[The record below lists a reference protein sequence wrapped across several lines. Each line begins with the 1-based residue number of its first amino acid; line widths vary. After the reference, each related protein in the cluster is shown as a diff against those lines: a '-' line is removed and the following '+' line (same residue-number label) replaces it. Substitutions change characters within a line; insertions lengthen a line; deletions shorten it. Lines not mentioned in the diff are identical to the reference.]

1 MSIKIITD
9 SSCDLPDE
17 LLQRFN
23 IEIVPLRVSF
33 ENGETY
39 LDRFELNPALF
50 ASKMRSSK
58 TLPKTSTPDPAT
70 MIAAFTKGL
79 SEAENVLFIC
89 LSSMLSGTCQT
100 AYIACYSIGSD
111 RIRVFDSRSVSLGTG
126 ILAIKAVQ
134 MAKQGLNLNEI
145 YEHLFHIRKSSEVIF
160 TLDTLENI
168 IKGGRLKKHEGLL
181 GNLLNIK
188 PILRINEQGLIEI
201 IEKTRGRKKATK
213 RLLDMVGEYAGE
225 SVSNRII
232 GISHVNCHEDA
243 EDLAMAI
250 KNRYNTRNEII
261 ISEMGSTIGTYAGE
275 GGLAI
280 AL

>member
-17 LLQRFN
+17 LLKKLN
-23 IEIVPLRVSF
+23 IEIVPLKVSF

-39 LDRFELNPALF
+39 LERFELNPVLF
-50 ASKMRSSK
+50 ASKMRSFK

-70 MIAAFTKGL
+70 MITAFTKGL

-100 AYIACYSIGSD
+100 AYTACYSIGSD
-111 RIRVFDSRSVSLGTG
+111 RIRVFDSKSVSLGTG

-134 MAKQGLNLNEI
+134 MAEQGFTLNEI
-145 YEHLFHIRKSSEVIF
+145 FENLSIIRKSSEVIF
-160 TLDTLENI
+160 TLDTLENVV
-168 IKGGRLKKHEGLL
+168 KGGRLKRHEGLL
-181 GNLLNIK
+181 GNLINIK
-188 PILRINEQGLIEI
+188 PIMRINEEGLVEI
-201 IEKTRGRKKATK
+201 VERTRGRKKATK
-213 RLLDMVGEYAGE
+213 RLLDMIGEYAGE
-225 SVSNRII
+225 SVKNRLI
-232 GISHVNCHEDA
+232 GISHVNCLTEA
-243 EDLAMAI
+243 EDLAAAI
-250 KNRYNTRNEII
+250 KNRYKPREEII

-280 AL
+280 SL